1 MRKCLFLLILV
12 GLIACSKDEP
22 TLFQLLPAEKTGISF
37 SNNLTYQDDFNPY
50 IFKNFFNGGG
60 VAIGDLN
67 QDGLA
72 DVFFCG
78 NMVDNKLY
86 LNKGDFQFEDITE
99 KAGVASTNVWSSGVS
114 FADVN
119 GDGWLDIYVCKS
131 GKPDGELRHNE
142 LFINQGLDENGQ
154 LQFVEQA
161 EAYGIAD
168 KGLSAH
174 AVFFD
179 YDKDGDLDMYLL
191 NNSLRPVGGFDI
203 RPGLREI
210 RDPFGG
216 NKLYRNEL
224 ISTNPPPSH
233 RQRGKSPVQTKNQS
247 SLIKT
252 SDDSSSNKAAN
263 GTISPFGGA
272 SKLSPRGE
280 KSKSIK
286 GEEKKLPT
294 FTDVSEQAGI
304 YGSNIGY
311 GLGVTIGDV
320 NKDSWQDIHISND
333 FFERDYLYINQQDG
347 TFQED
352 LVNQINEIS
361 MGSMG
366 ADMADINNDGYPE
379 IFVTDMLPETEDR
392 YKSKMTFDNW
402 NKYQLNVENG
412 YHHQFTRNVLQ
423 LNNKNGT
430 FSEIG
435 RMAGVHATDW
445 SWSAL
450 LADLN
455 NDGYKD
461 VYVTNGIYQDLMD
474 QDYINYYTTDPKI
487 IGAIRNREEGA
498 ILKLIDQM
506 PSNPIP
512 NYVFENKGD
521 LTFDKKTMEWG
532 LATPSF
538 SNGAAYGDLDND
550 GDLDL
555 VVNNVNMPA
564 FVYENRANTLLQNNY
579 LSFELTGEKANTK
592 ALGTQI
598 TIEANGQTFYQELVT
613 SKGFQSSVDYTLNF
627 GLGTAQKVDKI
638 SIKWPSGKQTE
649 LTNIATNQRL
659 TLVESDAQAAP
670 SIQQQASNIQPWLTQ
685 ISNNSPFQFKH
696 QENKYSDFNRDRLL
710 HQMVS
715 AEGPALAKGDI
726 NGDGLEDIFIGGAK
740 GQASAIFQQT
750 ATNEFIKTNEDLFK
764 KSRASEDVDAL
775 FFDADGDEDL
785 DLYVA
790 KGSNEFMGRN
800 AQLIDRLF
808 FNDGIG
814 NFTQSTQ
821 VLPVKENTESTS
833 CVRAADFDQ
842 DGDLDLF
849 VGVRLKNGVYGYP
862 ASSYLLENNGQ
873 GNFTNITKEKASDLH
888 QIGMVTDA
896 IWTDTDNDKDLDL
909 VIVGDWMPIKILENQ
924 NGTLTHHSP
933 LITHHSNTGFW
944 NTIQAGDFNQD
955 GAIDFVIGNHG
966 KNSRLK
972 ASKDEPITM
981 HINDFD
987 QNRTAEQII
996 SIYNNGESY
1005 PLALRHDLVMQ
1016 MPSLKK
1022 KYLYYKDYKGQ
1033 KVADIFEEEQLKN
1046 AIELSVTN
1054 TATSLAI
1061 NNGDGTFSIK
1071 ALPIEAQLAPV
1082 NAILVKDFNQ
1092 DDKPDLLLG
1101 GNFYQS
1107 KPELGIY
1114 DASYGLLLAG
1124 DGKGEFKA
1132 LPAEQSGFS
1141 VKGAIQNL
1149 LALKINEKEV
1159 LVVARNNNSV
1169 LFFE

>member
-1 MRKCLFLLILV
+1 MRKCFLL
-12 GLIACSKDEP
+12 LIITSLMACSEETQP
-22 TLFQLLPAEKTGISF
+22 TLFQLLPAEKTGIDF
-37 SNNLTYQDDFNPY
+37 SNNLTYYDDFNPY

-67 QDGLA
+67 KDGLA
-72 DVFFCG
+72 DLFFCG

-86 LNKGDFQFEDITE
+86 LNKGNFQFEDITQ
-99 KAGVASTNVWSSGVS
+99 KAGVASKNVWSSGVS

-131 GKPDGELRHNE
+131 GKPEGELRHNE
-142 LFINQGLDENGQ
+142 LFINQGLDENEQ
-154 LQFVEQA
+154 LQFKEQA

-168 KGLSAH
+168 EGLSAH
-174 AVFFD
+174 AAFFD

-203 RPGLREI
+203 RPGLRDI

-224 ISTNPPPSH
+224 IDESASRT
-233 RQRGKSPVQTKNQS
+233 
-247 SLIKT
+247 
-252 SDDSSSNKAAN
+252 SSSGSSK
-263 GTISPFGGA
+263 PF
-272 SKLSPRGE
+272 
-280 KSKSIK
+280 
-286 GEEKKLPT
+286 T
-294 FTDVSEQAGI
+294 FTDVSEEVNI

-320 NKDSWQDIHISND
+320 NKDGWQDIHISND

-347 TFQED
+347 TFKED

-402 NKYQLNVENG
+402 NKYQLNVKNG

-435 RMAGVHATDW
+435 RLAGVHATDW

-455 NDGYKD
+455 NDGHKD
-461 VYVTNGIYQDLMD
+461 IYVTNGIYQDLMD

-487 IGAIRNREEGA
+487 LKAIRNREEGA

-512 NYVFENKGD
+512 NYVFENNGD
-521 LTFDKKTMEWG
+521 LTFDKKTIEWG

-564 FVYENRANTLLQNNY
+564 FVYENRTNTLLNNNY

-598 TIEANGQTFYQELVT
+598 TIAANGQTFYQELVT
-613 SKGFQSSVDYTLNF
+613 SKGFQSSVDYSLNF
-627 GLGTAQKVDKI
+627 GLGAIQKVDKI
-638 SIKWPSGKQTE
+638 NIQWPSGKQTK
-649 LTNIATNQRL
+649 LTNVIVNQRL
-659 TLVESDAQAAP
+659 TLAESDAQPAT
-670 SIQQQASNIQPWLTQ
+670 SNQQLATNNQQLATNNQQWLTP
-685 ISNNSPFQFKH
+685 ITNTPPLHFQHK
-696 QENKYSDFNRDRLL
+696 ENKYSDFNRDRLL
-710 HQMVS
+710 HQMIS

-740 GQASAIFQQT
+740 GQASVLLQQT
-750 ATNEFIKTNEDLFK
+750 ADQQFIPTNEDLFK
-764 KSRASEDVDAL
+764 RSRASEDVDAL
-775 FFDADGDEDL
+775 FFDADGDNDL
-785 DLYVA
+785 DLYIA
-790 KGSNEFMGRN
+790 KGSNEFTGRN
-800 AQLIDRLF
+800 AQLIDRLY
-808 FNDGIG
+808 FNDGTG
-814 NFTQSTQ
+814 NFTQSPQ
-821 VLPVKENTESTS
+821 VLPVQENTESTA

-842 DGDLDLF
+842 DGDVDLF
-849 VGVRLKNGVYGYP
+849 VGVRLKTGVYGYP
-862 ASSYLLENNGQ
+862 ASSYLLENDGQ
-873 GNFTNITKEKASDLH
+873 GQFTNITEQKAVDLH

-896 IWTDTDNDKDLDL
+896 IWADIDNDNDEDL
-909 VIVGDWMPIKILENQ
+909 VVVGDWMPIKVLENQ
-924 NGTLTHHSP
+924 NGTLTHNSQ
-933 LITHHSNTGFW
+933 LITHNSPNGFW
-944 NTIQAGDFNQD
+944 NCIQAGDFNKD

-972 ASKDEPITM
+972 ASEREPLTM
-981 HINDFD
+981 YVYDFD
-987 QNRTAEQII
+987 KNRTAEQII
-996 SIYNNGESY
+996 SLYNNGESY

-1022 KYLYYKDYKGQ
+1022 NSKM
-1033 KVADIFEEEQLKN
+1033 
-1046 AIELSVTN
+1046 
-1054 TATSLAI
+1054 
-1061 NNGDGTFSIK
+1061 
-1071 ALPIEAQLAPV
+1071 
-1082 NAILVKDFNQ
+1082 
-1092 DDKPDLLLG
+1092 LL
-1101 GNFYQS
+1101 NY
-1107 KPELGIY
+1107 
-1114 DASYGLLLAG
+1114 
-1124 DGKGEFKA
+1124 
-1132 LPAEQSGFS
+1132 
-1141 VKGAIQNL
+1141 
-1149 LALKINEKEV
+1149 
-1159 LVVARNNNSV
+1159 R
-1169 LFFE
+1169 

>member
-1 MRKCLFLLILV
+1 MRKCVFLLALLS
-12 GLIACSKDEP
+12 LIACSKQDQP
-22 TLFQLLPAEKTGISF
+22 TLFELLPAEKTGINF
-37 SNNLTYQDDFNPY
+37 SNNLTYYDDFNPY

-99 KAGVASTNVWSSGVS
+99 KAGVASTSVWSSGVS

-224 ISTNPPPSH
+224 ISENIPPPSPL
-233 RQRGKSPVQTKNQS
+233 QRGKSPIQTPN
-247 SLIKT
+247 
-252 SDDSSSNKAAN
+252 AV
-263 GTISPFGGA
+263 
-272 SKLSPRGE
+272 R
-280 KSKSIK
+280 
-286 GEEKKLPT
+286 

-320 NKDSWQDIHISND
+320 NKDGWQDIHISND

-450 LADLN
+450 LTDLN
-455 NDGYKD
+455 NDGHKD

-474 QDYINYYTTDPKI
+474 QDYINYYTTDSKI

-512 NYVFENKGD
+512 NYVFENKGN
-521 LTFDKKTMEWG
+521 LTFAKKTTEWG

-564 FVYENRANTLLQNNY
+564 FVYENRTNTLLKNNY

-598 TIEANGQTFYQELVT
+598 TIEADGQTFYQELVT
-613 SKGFQSSVDYTLNF
+613 SKGFQSSVDYILNF
-627 GLGTAQKVDKI
+627 GLGTIEQVDKI
-638 SIKWPSGKQTE
+638 NIKWPSGK
-649 LTNIATNQRL
+649 LTKLANISTNQRL
-659 TLVESDAQAAP
+659 TLAESEAQPAA
-670 SIQQQASNIQPWLTQ
+670 SIQQTVSSNATPLTQ
-685 ISNNSPFQFKH
+685 IIQNLSIQFLHK
-696 QENKYSDFNRDRLL
+696 ENKYSDFNRDRLL
-710 HQMVS
+710 HQMIS
-715 AEGPALAKGDI
+715 TEGPAITKGDM

-740 GQASAIFQQT
+740 GQTSVLLQQT
-750 ATNEFIKTNEDLFK
+750 ADKQFIQTNEALFK
-764 KSRASEDVDAL
+764 RSRASEDVDAL
-775 FFDADGDEDL
+775 FFDADGDKDL

-790 KGSNEFMGRN
+790 KGSNEFLGRN
-800 AQLIDRLF
+800 AQLIDRLY
-808 FNDGIG
+808 FNDGVG
-814 NFTQSTQ
+814 NFMQSPQ
-821 VLPVKENTESTS
+821 ILPVKESTESTA

-862 ASSYLLENNGQ
+862 ASSYLLENDGT
-873 GNFTNITKEKASDLH
+873 GNFTDITKEKAPDLH
-888 QIGMVTDA
+888 QFGMVTDA
-896 IWTDTDNDKDLDL
+896 IWADTDNDQDQDL

-924 NGTLTHHSP
+924 NGTLIPNSSFSSHHS
-933 LITHHSNTGFW
+933 TNGFW
-944 NTIQAGDFNQD
+944 NSIKAGDFNQD

-972 ASKDEPITM
+972 ASNTEPITM

-996 SIYNNGESY
+996 SIYNDGQSY
-1005 PLALRHDLVMQ
+1005 PLPLRHDLVMQ

-1033 KVADIFEEEQLKN
+1033 QVTDIFDEAQLKN

-1054 TATSLAI
+1054 TATSIAM
-1061 NNGDGTFSIK
+1061 NNGDGSFTIK
-1071 ALPIEAQLAPV
+1071 ALPIEAQLSPTH
-1082 NAILVKDFNQ
+1082 AILVKDLNK
-1092 DDKPDLLLG
+1092 DNKLDLLLG
-1101 GNFYQS
+1101 GNFYES

-1114 DASYGLLLAG
+1114 DASYGLMLIG
-1124 DGKGEFKA
+1124 NGEGEFTP
-1132 LPAEQSGFS
+1132 LSAEQSGFS
-1141 VKGAIQNL
+1141 VKGAIREL
-1149 LALKINEKEV
+1149 VDLTIGKEEVIIVGRNDDGV
-1159 LVVARNNNSV
+1159 LTYAVSKDKVQ
-1169 LFFE
+1169 

>member
-1 MRKCLFLLILV
+1 MRKCFLL
-12 GLIACSKDEP
+12 LIITSLMACSEETQP
-22 TLFQLLPAEKTGISF
+22 TLFQLLPAEKTGIDF
-37 SNNLTYQDDFNPY
+37 SNNLTYYDDFNPY

-67 QDGLA
+67 KDGLA
-72 DVFFCG
+72 DLFFCG

-86 LNKGDFQFEDITE
+86 LNKGNFQFEDITQ
-99 KAGVASTNVWSSGVS
+99 KAGVASKNVWSSGVS

-131 GKPDGELRHNE
+131 GKPEGELRHNE
-142 LFINQGLDENGQ
+142 LFINQGLDENEQ
-154 LQFVEQA
+154 LQFKEQA

-168 KGLSAH
+168 EGLSAH
-174 AVFFD
+174 AAFFD

-203 RPGLREI
+203 RPGLRDI

-224 ISTNPPPSH
+224 IDESASRT
-233 RQRGKSPVQTKNQS
+233 
-247 SLIKT
+247 
-252 SDDSSSNKAAN
+252 SSSGSSK
-263 GTISPFGGA
+263 PF
-272 SKLSPRGE
+272 
-280 KSKSIK
+280 
-286 GEEKKLPT
+286 T
-294 FTDVSEQAGI
+294 FTDVSEEVNI

-320 NKDSWQDIHISND
+320 NKDGWQDIHISND

-347 TFQED
+347 TFKED

-402 NKYQLNVENG
+402 NKYQLNVKNG

-435 RMAGVHATDW
+435 RLAGVHATDW

-455 NDGYKD
+455 NDGHKD
-461 VYVTNGIYQDLMD
+461 IYVTNGIYQDLMD

-487 IGAIRNREEGA
+487 LKAIRNREEGA

-512 NYVFENKGD
+512 NYVFENNGD
-521 LTFDKKTMEWG
+521 LTFDKKTIEWG

-564 FVYENRANTLLQNNY
+564 FVYENRTNTLLNNNY

-598 TIEANGQTFYQELVT
+598 TIAANGQTFYQELVT
-613 SKGFQSSVDYTLNF
+613 SKGFQSSVDYSLNF
-627 GLGTAQKVDKI
+627 GLGAIQKVDKI
-638 SIKWPSGKQTE
+638 NIQWPSGKQTK
-649 LTNIATNQRL
+649 LTNVIVNQRL
-659 TLVESDAQAAP
+659 TLAESDAQPAT
-670 SIQQQASNIQPWLTQ
+670 SNQQLATNNQQLATNNQQWLTP
-685 ISNNSPFQFKH
+685 ITNTPPLHFQHK
-696 QENKYSDFNRDRLL
+696 ENKYSDFNRDRLL
-710 HQMVS
+710 HQMIS

-740 GQASAIFQQT
+740 GQASVLLQQT
-750 ATNEFIKTNEDLFK
+750 ADQQFIPTNEDLFK
-764 KSRASEDVDAL
+764 RSRASEDVDAL
-775 FFDADGDEDL
+775 FFDADGDNDL
-785 DLYVA
+785 DLYIA
-790 KGSNEFMGRN
+790 KGSNEFTGRN
-800 AQLIDRLF
+800 AQLIDRLY
-808 FNDGIG
+808 FNDGTG
-814 NFTQSTQ
+814 NFTQSPQ
-821 VLPVKENTESTS
+821 VLPVQENTESTA

-842 DGDLDLF
+842 DGDVDLF
-849 VGVRLKNGVYGYP
+849 VGVRLKTGVYGYP
-862 ASSYLLENNGQ
+862 ASSYLLENDGQ
-873 GNFTNITKEKASDLH
+873 GQFTNITEQKAVDLH

-896 IWTDTDNDKDLDL
+896 IWADIDNDNDEDL
-909 VIVGDWMPIKILENQ
+909 VVVGDWMPIKVLENQ
-924 NGTLTHHSP
+924 NGTLTHNSQ
-933 LITHHSNTGFW
+933 LITHNSPNGFW
-944 NTIQAGDFNQD
+944 NCIQAGDFNKD

-972 ASKDEPITM
+972 ASEREPLTM
-981 HINDFD
+981 YVYDFD
-987 QNRTAEQII
+987 KNRTAEQII
-996 SIYNNGESY
+996 SLYNNGESY

-1033 KVADIFEEEQLKN
+1033 QVADIFEEAQLKN
-1046 AIELSVTN
+1046 AIKLSVTN
-1054 TATSLAI
+1054 TATSIAM
-1061 NNGDGTFSIK
+1061 NNGNGTFSLK
-1071 ALPIEAQLAPV
+1071 ALPIEAQLAPIH
-1082 NAILVKDFNQ
+1082 ALLIKDFNN
-1092 DDKPDLLLG
+1092 DENLDLLIG

-1114 DASYGLLLAG
+1114 DASYGLLLKG
-1124 DGKGEFKA
+1124 NGMGKFTA
-1132 LPAEQSGFS
+1132 LSAKESGFS
-1141 VKGAIQNL
+1141 VKGAIRDFVQINTSNE
-1149 LALKINEKEV
+1149 ALI
-1159 LVVARNNNSV
+1159 LVARNNDSV
-1169 LFFE
+1169 LFYRIE

>member
-1 MRKCLFLLILV
+1 MRKFLFLVIILAFA
-12 GLIACSKDEP
+12 ACSKKEQQP
-22 TLFQLLPAEKTGISF
+22 TLFTLLPSEKTGVNF
-37 SNNLTYQDDFNPY
+37 SNNLTYSDDFNPY

-67 QDGLA
+67 KDGLA
-72 DVFFCG
+72 DLFFCG

-86 LNKGDFQFEDITE
+86 LNKGNFEFEDITQ
-99 KAGVASTNVWSSGVS
+99 KANIASKNVWSSGVS

-131 GKPDGELRHNE
+131 GKPGGALRHNE
-142 LFINQGLDENGQ
+142 LFINQGLDKNGD

-161 EAYGIAD
+161 KVYGIAD
-168 KGLSAH
+168 EGLSAH
-174 AVFFD
+174 AAFFD

-203 RPGLREI
+203 RPGLREV

-224 ISTNPPPSH
+224 INASAASASSAGSTKAPS
-233 RQRGKSPVQTKNQS
+233 
-247 SLIKT
+247 
-252 SDDSSSNKAAN
+252 
-263 GTISPFGGA
+263 
-272 SKLSPRGE
+272 
-280 KSKSIK
+280 
-286 GEEKKLPT
+286 

-320 NKDSWQDIHISND
+320 NKDGWQDLHISND
-333 FFERDYLYINQQDG
+333 FFERDYLYINQQNG
-347 TFQED
+347 TFKED

-366 ADMADINNDGYPE
+366 ADMADMNNDGYPE

-392 YKSKMTFDNW
+392 YKSKMSFDNW

-455 NDGYKD
+455 NDGHKD
-461 VYVTNGIYQDLMD
+461 IYVTNGIYQDLMD
-474 QDYINYYTTDPKI
+474 QDYINYYTSDPKI

-498 ILKLIDQM
+498 ILRLIEQM
-506 PSNPIP
+506 PSSPIP
-512 NYVFENKGD
+512 NYVFENNQD
-521 LTFDKKTMEWG
+521 LTFSKKTTEWG
-532 LATPSF
+532 LETPSF

-564 FVYENRANTLLQNNY
+564 FVYENRANTLLNNNY

-598 TIEANGQTFYQELVT
+598 TIEANGQIFYQELVT
-613 SKGFQSSVDYTLNF
+613 SKGFQSSVDYNLNF
-627 GLGTAQKVDKI
+627 GLGNIQTVDKI
-638 SIKWPSGKQTE
+638 SIQWPSGKSTK
-649 LTNIATNQRL
+649 LTNVPVNQRL
-659 TLVESDAQAAP
+659 TLSESDAQLATGNRQLATDNP
-670 SIQQQASNIQPWLTQ
+670 STYLQEITTNL
-685 ISNNSPFQFKH
+685 PFNFQHK
-696 QENKYSDFNRDRLL
+696 ENKYSDFNRDRLL

-715 AEGPALAKGDI
+715 AEGPAMAKGDI
-726 NGDGLEDIFIGGAK
+726 NGDGLEAIFIGGAK
-740 GQASAIFQQT
+740 GQASVILQQTEDQQFVPTNEAIF
-750 ATNEFIKTNEDLFK
+750 KR
-764 KSRASEDVDAL
+764 SRASEDVDAL
-775 FFDADGDEDL
+775 FFDADGDTDL
-785 DLYVA
+785 DLYIA

-808 FNDGIG
+808 FNDGKG
-814 NFTQSTQ
+814 NFTQSPQ
-821 VLPVKENTESTS
+821 VLPVQQNTESTA

-862 ASSYLLENNGQ
+862 ASSYLLENDGKGQ
-873 GNFTNITKEKASDLH
+873 FTDITQQKAPDLQ

-896 IWTDTDNDKDLDL
+896 IWKDTDNDNDQDL

-924 NGTLTHHSP
+924 NGILTHNSK
-933 LITHHSNTGFW
+933 LITHNSINGFW
-944 NTIQAGDFNQD
+944 NCIQAGDFNED

-966 KNSRLK
+966 KNSRFK
-972 ASKDEPITM
+972 ASEAKPITM
-981 HINDFD
+981 LVNDFD
-987 QNRTAEQII
+987 NNRTAEQII
-996 SIYNNGESY
+996 SLYKNGQSY
-1005 PLALRHDLVMQ
+1005 PLPLRHDLVMQ

-1033 KVADIFEEEQLKN
+1033 QVKDIFEEAQFKN
-1046 AIELSVTN
+1046 AIELTVSN
-1054 TATSLAI
+1054 TATSLAM
-1061 NNGDGTFSIK
+1061 NNGDGTFTLTE
-1071 ALPIEAQLAPV
+1071 LPIEAQLAPIH
-1082 NAILVKDFNQ
+1082 ALLIKDFNNDQ
-1092 DDKPDLLLG
+1092 HLDLLLG

-1114 DASYGLLLAG
+1114 DASYGLLLTG
-1124 DGKGEFKA
+1124 DGQGRFIPLA
-1132 LPAEQSGFS
+1132 AEQSGFS
-1141 VKGAIQNL
+1141 VKGAIREFMEINTTNE
-1149 LALKINEKEV
+1149 ALI
-1159 LVVARNNNSV
+1159 VVARNNDSV
-1169 LFFE
+1169 LLYQMK